1 MEAGSVLLWLACAA
15 GAGGVGVLRYAWALP
30 RRSSAANTAGWLLL
44 LASVIFGW
52 SQGGAWGVAVAALVT
67 TAAAFVALTVAGVTS
82 PAGRAAPRKRA
93 DRAVRA
99 DENRAIGRRIAT
111 FMLVIPG
118 GFVASIAVGVAM
130 RGAGT
135 LLGWGEANANVAAIF
150 SVPLSWAVLVVVLLM
165 QVKRRSQALTL
176 LGCALA
182 GTPFLVTALAS

>member
-1 MEAGSVLLWLACAA
+1 
-15 GAGGVGVLRYAWALP
+15 
-30 RRSSAANTAGWLLL
+30 
-44 LASVIFGW
+44 
-52 SQGGAWGVAVAALVT
+52 
-67 TAAAFVALTVAGVTS
+67 
-82 PAGRAAPRKRA
+82 
-93 DRAVRA
+93 
-99 DENRAIGRRIAT
+99 
-111 FMLVIPG
+111 MLVIPG